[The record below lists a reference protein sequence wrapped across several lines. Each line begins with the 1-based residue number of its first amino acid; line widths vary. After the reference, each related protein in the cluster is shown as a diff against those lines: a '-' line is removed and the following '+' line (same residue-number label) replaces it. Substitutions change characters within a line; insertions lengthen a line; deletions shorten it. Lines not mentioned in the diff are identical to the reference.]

1 MKKLSFKETNK
12 KIAEKV
18 VSSYQTVE
26 DAKKRLKEKGEKI

>member
-1 MKKLSFKETNK
+1 MKKLSFKKTK